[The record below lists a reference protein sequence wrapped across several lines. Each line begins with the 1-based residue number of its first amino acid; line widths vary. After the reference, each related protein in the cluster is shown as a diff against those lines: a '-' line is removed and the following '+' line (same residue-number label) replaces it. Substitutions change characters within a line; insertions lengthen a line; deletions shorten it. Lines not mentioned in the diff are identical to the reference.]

1 MWLIVSLIVAG
12 YLLLVQYLRMKRYA
26 LIHNKDF
33 EMEWSSIYWFARFP
47 GDRHPAHAVFLRT
60 TAFCEFPFMFN
71 ISLEY
76 ALFRTYAVPTISS
89 TLQRS
94 GEFDKRPLRR
104 YDAFMCSIF
113 LPAACACCLKAR
125 LYSSL
130 IFRDVLLC

>member
-1 MWLIVSLIVAG
+1 MWLIVSLIVLG

-26 LIHNKDF
+26 LIHDKDF
-33 EMEWSSIYWFARFP
+33 EKEWSSIYWFACFAE
-47 GDRHPAHAVFLRT
+47 DRHPAAHPVLRRI

-104 YDAFMCSIF
+104 C
-113 LPAACACCLKAR
+113 AAL
-125 LYSSL
+125 S
-130 IFRDVLLC
+130 